1 MEPAYPKDYD
11 CEDARP
17 VGVEFRGGVAEGIG
31 EVREVGKP
39 EFVRVSLQP
48 AGLLEVTDD
57 QRPEDIDYNGTILQS
72 VSQMAP

>member
-1 MEPAYPKDYD
+1 VEPAYPKDYD

-17 VGVEFRGGVAEGIG
+17 VGVDFRGGVAEGIE

-39 EFVRVSLQP
+39 GFVRISLQP

-72 VSQMAP
+72 VSQMTP